1 MNPYLLGVGIFSSS
15 IFMFCVSFL
24 AFSLKIFF
32 ILKIIYFV
40 YTKISERRIESQVR
54 KAIKFQTYHQRRSRF
69 KRRTSAKEQKQYEM
83 ELGKVKKILEI
94 CSIFQLTKI
103 FKRKKKITIKSFYT
117 QKC

>member
-1 MNPYLLGVGIFSSS
+1 MLKRFFNEPLPLGCWYFFVLDNHVLCKF
-15 IFMFCVSFL
+15 FCF
-24 AFSLKIFF
+24 FINNIFF

-83 ELGKVKKILEI
+83 ELGKVKKK
-94 CSIFQLTKI
+94 F
-103 FKRKKKITIKSFYT
+103 
-117 QKC
+117 